1 MAFAVRR
8 AVAPLHGLSDEL
20 RARSADALQPLA
32 LTHAPSELRPLVGAM
47 NGLFSRIEA
56 MLARERRFTDDAA
69 HELRTP
75 LAVLRAQWDVLRR
88 ARPGAERDEAEAKM
102 TRGLARLD
110 RLVAQLLALSRVESG
125 GSVLAKQP
133 GAWAAL
139 VEQVMNDCLPLAERR
154 RIELECDWAQP
165 AGREPL
171 PLHGDAALL
180 AVLLRKLLDN
190 ALRYAPQGSTVTL
203 RFDELALEVENDAE
217 PLSDEQLA
225 RLGERFYRPEGQDE
239 IGSGLGLSIVRRIA
253 ALHGL
258 DLRFERRDGGRGLRV
273 RVGA

>member
-1 MAFAVRR
+1 
-8 AVAPLHGLSDEL
+8 
-20 RARSADALQPLA
+20 
-32 LTHAPSELRPLVGAM
+32 M

-56 MLARERRFTDDAA
+56 MLARERRFTADAA

-88 ARPGAERDEAEAKM
+88 ACPGAERDEAEAKM

-110 RLVAQLLALSRVESG
+110 RLVAQLLAMSRVESG

-133 GAWAAL
+133 VAWAAL

-180 AVLLRKLLDN
+180 AVLLRNLLDN

-217 PLSDEQLA
+217 PLRDEQLA